1 MGGGE
6 MQLLAPASTAEAA
19 QMEYIVGSPQM
30 SYFKSV
36 YKRHKNFA
44 MESIRESFSAKPMI
58 DQITRNKFT
67 CTFTGRRADALK
79 EIYFCFEL
87 PDIYSDDTLRFQW
100 IDKLANYLVY
110 RCSITL
116 DNGRSI
122 DEQYGE
128 WMDIWNSLTLGD
140 NKREFYDKMVGN
152 DNSAPLAKHPRIKLR
167 NNRLEYKFYPVGQ
180 VGSPSIPGRKYFIP
194 LPFWFTR
201 NPNLVLP
208 LCALKLQTVSINIE
222 TRALNDLYQV
232 FDAARNEYV
241 SPSTLINRYTGVGD
255 VSIGRFLS
263 PPVIVDDTLNI
274 STPDV
279 PIIQMSAIDLN
290 AYLECQY
297 IYLDR
302 AERTEM
308 TLGHHKMLV
317 EQVFR
322 FDFTGLTSRAVVNLQ
337 LNNPVKELVWVAR
350 RMDANKRNEWSK
362 FTERDGSSILQTG
375 SLVWQ
380 KNHLRVEEKPAEFFQ
395 YMQPWQHHTGSPR
408 AGIHA
413 YSFALFPEK
422 LQPSGAYNT
431 GIITANQLV
440 VTSRTPPE
448 EDVQYEVIC
457 YAIAYNVFEAMSG
470 IGHMKFTP

>member
-1 MGGGE
+1 MGGAE
-6 MQLLAPASTAEAA
+6 MQLLAPASTAESA

-30 SYFKSV
+30 SYFKTV
-36 YKRHKNFA
+36 YRRHTNFA
-44 MESIRESFSAKPMI
+44 MESIRESFVAKPII
-58 DQITRNKFT
+58 DQSTRNKFM

-87 PDIYSDDTLRFQW
+87 PDIYSSDVMRFQW
-100 IDKLANYLVY
+100 IDKIANYLVY
-110 RCSITL
+110 RCAITL

-140 NKREFYDKMVGN
+140 NKREFYDRMVGN
-152 DNSAPLAKHPRIKLR
+152 GPENSAPLDKQPRVKMR
-167 NNRLEYKFYPVGQ
+167 NNRLEYRFYPRGKA
-180 VGSPSIPGRKYFIP
+180 GAPSIRGRKYFIP

-208 LCALKLQTVSINIE
+208 LCALKLQTVNISIE
-222 TRALNDLYQV
+222 TRPLNDLYQL
-232 FDAARNEYV
+232 FDSATSEYV
-241 SPSTLINRYTGVGD
+241 SPQVYNARYGTANVNIGAFLTPPLEKPTDPPPPSYSQTTL
-255 VSIGRFLS
+255 
-263 PPVIVDDTLNI
+263 
-274 STPDV
+274 
-279 PIIQMSAIDLN
+279 DLN
-290 AYLECQY
+290 GYLECQY
-297 IYLDR
+297 IFLDR
-302 AERTEM
+302 DERIEM
-308 TLGHHKMLV
+308 TLAHHKMLV

-322 FDFTGLTSRAVVNLQ
+322 FEFTGLTTRGVVNLQ

-350 RMDANKRNEWSK
+350 RMDANARNEWSK
-362 FTERDGSSILQTG
+362 FTERDGSSILKTG

-395 YMQPWQHHTGSPR
+395 YMQPWQHHTGAPR
-408 AGIHA
+408 AGIHV

-431 GIITANQLV
+431 GIITANQLL
-440 VTSRTPPE
+440 VTSNPPAE
-448 EDVQYEVIC
+448 EDLQYEVIC
-457 YAIAYNVFEAMSG
+457 YAVAYNIFEAMSG

>member
-1 MGGGE
+1 
-6 MQLLAPASTAEAA
+6 MQLLAPTSTAEAA

-36 YKRHKNFA
+36 YKRHTNFA
-44 MESIRESFSAKPMI
+44 MESIRESFVAKPMI
-58 DQITRNKFT
+58 DQTTRNKFT

-79 EIYFCFEL
+79 EIYFVFEL
-87 PDIYSDDTLRFQW
+87 PDIYSNDVMRFQW

-110 RCSITL
+110 RCAITL

-140 NKREFYDKMVGN
+140 NKREFYDRMVGN
-152 DNSAPLAKHPRIKLR
+152 DAENTSPLDKRPRVRMR
-167 NNRLEYKFYPVGQ
+167 NNRLEYRFYPRGVA
-180 VGSPSIPGRKYFIP
+180 GSPSIRGRKYIIP

-208 LCALKLQTVSINIE
+208 LCALKLQTVNITVE
-222 TRALNDLYQV
+222 TRALNDLYQL
-232 FDAARNEYV
+232 FDAAASEYV
-241 SPSTLINRYTGVGD
+241 SPGVLKSRYPQLDVNIGAFLVPPTPPGGQPVTSTQPAT
-255 VSIGRFLS
+255 
-263 PPVIVDDTLNI
+263 
-274 STPDV
+274 
-279 PIIQMSAIDLN
+279 AIDLN

-297 IYLDR
+297 IFLDR
-302 AERTEM
+302 DERIEM

-322 FDFTGLTSRAVVNLQ
+322 FEFTGLTSRGVVNLQ

-362 FTERDGSSILQTG
+362 FTERDGTSILTTG

-395 YMQPWQHHTGSPR
+395 FMQPWQHHTGAPR
-408 AGIHA
+408 AGIHV

-440 VTSRTPPE
+440 VTSRPPTE
-448 EDVQYEVIC
+448 EDLQYEVIC
-457 YAIAYNVFEAMSG
+457 YAVAYNVFEAMSG
-470 IGHMKFTP
+470 VGHMKFTP